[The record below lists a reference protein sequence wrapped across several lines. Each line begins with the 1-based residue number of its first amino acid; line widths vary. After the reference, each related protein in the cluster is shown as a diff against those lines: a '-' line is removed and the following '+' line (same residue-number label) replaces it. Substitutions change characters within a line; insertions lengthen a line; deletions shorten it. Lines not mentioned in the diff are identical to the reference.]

1 MTATAE
7 DARSELRAVSLVRLR
22 WGAVAGEAFSL
33 LVARYTFGADLPL
46 ALVLG
51 LVGLMAAS
59 NLLLAWVVRRRLIA
73 AAAIAGV
80 LAFDTVQL
88 TAVLAAVGGSSN
100 PFSIL
105 YLVQI
110 TMAALMLGPRW
121 TWALAGLAATGY
133 AALFVLVPPSPV
145 LHDHTGEHFASHL
158 RSMWMAFSVAAA
170 LIAYF
175 VVRLAAELER
185 REAELTAERE
195 RAARHERLASLTT
208 LAAGAAHELGTPL
221 ATVAVVARELEVAVG
236 RLPGP
241 GQDSMAEDVRLIR
254 SELDRCRL
262 ILDRM
267 AARSGE
273 TSGEQPEAL
282 TGDGFVAAVMS
293 GLSEDEAARVDVR
306 PGQGP
311 CVFVAPPRALAA
323 SVLNLV
329 RNGLDASGPAG
340 RVTLELGPAG
350 PAAPGDVRIT
360 VSDGGPGMTPDILS
374 RACEPFFTTKA
385 PGQGLGLGLFL
396 ARTLVEHLGGR
407 FALESAPG
415 RGTRAIVELPGAA
428 GAASVSAH
436 A

>member
-1 MTATAE
+1 MPE
-7 DARSELRAVSLVRLR
+7 HGVDARSDLRAASLVRLR
-22 WGAVAGEAFSL
+22 WGAVAGEAISL

-46 ALVLG
+46 ALVLA
-51 LVGLMAAS
+51 LVALMAAS
-59 NLLLAWVVRRRLIA
+59 NLVLAAVVRRR
-73 AAAIAGV
+73 AIAPSGVAAV
-80 LAFDTVQL
+80 LAFDTLQL

-121 TWALAGLAATGY
+121 TWALAGLAATAY

-158 RSMWMAFSVAAA
+158 RSMWMAFSVAAG

-175 VVRLAAELER
+175 VVRLSAELER
-185 REAELTAERE
+185 RDEQLAAERE
-195 RAARHERLASLTT
+195 RAGRHERLAALTT

-236 RLPGP
+236 RLPGSS
-241 GQDSMAEDVRLIR
+241 QESMADDVRLIR

-273 TSGEQPEAL
+273 TAGEQPEAV
-282 TGDGFVAAVMS
+282 TGESVTAAVVS
-293 GLSEDEAARVDVR
+293 GLTVDEAARVDVR
-306 PGQGP
+306 LDSVLQT
-311 CVFVAPPRALAA
+311 FVAPPRALAA
-323 SVLNLV
+323 TVLNLV
-329 RNGLDASGPAG
+329 RNGLDASPPSG
-340 RVTLELGPAG
+340 RVTLEVGPAL
-350 PAAPGDVRIT
+350 PGDPTWVRVT
-360 VSDGGPGMTPDILS
+360 VSDCGPGMPADVLS

-407 FALESAPG
+407 FTLDSTPG
-415 RGTRAIVELPGAA
+415 SGTRATVELPAVAPGMA
-428 GAASVSAH
+428 AH